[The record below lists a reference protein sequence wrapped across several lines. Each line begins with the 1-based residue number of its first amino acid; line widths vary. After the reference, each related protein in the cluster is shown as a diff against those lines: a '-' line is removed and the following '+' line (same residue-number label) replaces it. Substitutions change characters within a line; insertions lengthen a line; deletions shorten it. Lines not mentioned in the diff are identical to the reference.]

1 MSGPSIFSNLPNDI
15 INMIINMEEE
25 RKRKIQEEEMKSL
38 IECYIN
44 NIDYFEEDTAHPNEY
59 EFSQESM
66 CYSCGDVYSKVSPC
80 SCRMCD
86 DY

>member
-25 RKRKIQEEEMKSL
+25 RKIKEEMESL
-38 IECYIN
+38 IDSYIN
-44 NIDYFEEDTAHPNEY
+44 DISYFEKDTAHPEDY
-59 EFSQESM
+59 EFNEEFM
-66 CYSCGDVYSKVSPC
+66 CYSCGDVHSKVSPC